1 MNKQYRTNKLLLSL
15 TLLMLV
21 ALVLSACAPAAPA
34 ETAAPTEAPAE
45 EATEPPAAG
54 GPTLEPTP
62 IVNAFG
68 ECSDPLILWH
78 GLTGTDGAVFAVLLE
93 KFVTDNPDV
102 CLRSEGIPWDTFFQ
116 KYPTAV
122 AAGTPPRY
130 GHFPCSRGQ
139 PDGL

>member
-1 MNKQYRTNKLLLSL
+1 MNMKYRTNKLLLSL

-34 ETAAPTEAPAE
+34 ETAAPTEPAAG

-93 KFVTDNPDV
+93 KVVTDNHDV
-102 CLRSEGIPWDTFFQ
+102 
-116 KYPTAV
+116 
-122 AAGTPPRY
+122 
-130 GHFPCSRGQ
+130 
-139 PDGL
+139 